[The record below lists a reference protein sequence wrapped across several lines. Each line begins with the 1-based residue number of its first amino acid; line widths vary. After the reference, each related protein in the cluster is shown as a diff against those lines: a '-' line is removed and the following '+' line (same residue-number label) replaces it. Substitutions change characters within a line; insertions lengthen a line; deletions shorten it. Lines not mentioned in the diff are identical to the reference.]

1 MSNYWLADGE
11 ARVLGPVGL
20 GVVRDLAL
28 KGKLKDVRAVS
39 RDGVHFVALAEVPE
53 LLQALTAAP
62 LKEDQA
68 MAQGK
73 ATEQI
78 REWLQAIANRETHQV
93 FKVNKDAS
101 LSAYRAAFFALVHR
115 YVPSRLPPDATPEL
129 RLACE
134 DAFLALSGRMVDVE
148 RERRAAVAS
157 QVTASPAAL
166 VPPSVAPVALASS
179 APATPVTQQPAL
191 NLATLA
197 KVRWKGGMVYVRLT
211 LPRGEARPFTSHP
224 EFNWKNDSVVVTSEE
239 RVMVG
244 TPAEVTIA
252 FEGHVTQLNTQGR
265 VLGIQP
271 QVTGGFAIRMLDMI
285 EEQRSMIRTWVQRS
299 LG

>member
-39 RDGVHFVALAEVPE
+39 RDGVNFMSPSEIPE

-68 MAQGK
+68 VAQGK

-78 REWLQAIANRETHQV
+78 RQWLGDISAKDTHQI

-101 LSAYRAAFFALVHR
+101 VQAYRAAFFALVHR

-148 RERRAAVAS
+148 RERRGGVQAAAVRN
-157 QVTASPAAL
+157 PAAL
-166 VPPSVAPVALASS
+166 VPPSVAPVA
-179 APATPVTQQPAL
+179 APAPAGTGG
-191 NLATLA
+191 ATNVSLPSLA
-197 KVRWKGGMVYVRLT
+197 KVRWKGGMVYVRIT
-211 LPRGEARPFTSHP
+211 LPRGESRPLSGHP
-224 EFNWKNDSVVVTSEE
+224 EFNWKNDSVVITSEE

-244 TPAEVTIA
+244 TPAEITLA

-265 VLGIQP
+265 VVAVGP
-271 QVTGGFAIRMLDMI
+271 QIKGGFAVRMLDMI

-299 LG
+299 VG